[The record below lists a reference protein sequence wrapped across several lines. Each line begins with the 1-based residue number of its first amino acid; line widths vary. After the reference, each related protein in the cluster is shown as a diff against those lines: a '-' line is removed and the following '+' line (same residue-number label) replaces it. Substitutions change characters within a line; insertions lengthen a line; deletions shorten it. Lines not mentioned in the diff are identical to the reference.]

1 MEEKVPNGIW
11 QACRKLMIASFIAL
25 VVVIAVAFLLL
36 PFARFMSFETIEVIR
51 KTFEWSGLTLLAIFM
66 IASGVWASNLKDHIH
81 WVDKDEES
89 K

>member
-11 QACRKLMIASFIAL
+11 QACRKLIIASFIAL

-66 IASGVWASNLKDHIH
+66 IASASNLKDHIH

>member
-51 KTFEWSGLTLLAIFM
+51 KTFEWYLHDSVRRVGFKPEGSYPL
-66 IASGVWASNLKDHIH
+66 GGQR
-81 WVDKDEES
+81 
-89 K
+89 